1 MRATFLLTSLIVS
14 VFLISCGPSSRKSS
28 DMHLL
33 QDELEQVREERD
45 TLRVSAES
53 MSRLYDEEQRRWIER
68 TSELNSKL
76 RKLQDVEREK
86 RMLQARYDSLQA
98 RYKQLAH
105 WASELS
111 EGYGPGI
118 WVYSDDHQ
126 RPLYGR
132 KPREATVRG
141 IIDELN
147 DAHRRVDNPLLV
159 LKGIDERTVKLGV
172 SDARKLSSQMGSAG
186 AQGYIQTAVYS
197 LASLP
202 EIDCVQFEFEEGDHA
217 RPGRYCN

>member
-1 MRATFLLTSLIVS
+1 MRAIFLLTSLVVT
-14 VFLISCGPSSRKSS
+14 VFLISCGPSSRDIS

-33 QDELEQVREERD
+33 RDELAEVRAERD
-45 TLRVSAES
+45 MLRASAES

-76 RKLQDVEREK
+76 RKLQDVQREK
-86 RMLQARYDSLQA
+86 RMLQSRYDSLQA
-98 RYKQLAH
+98 RYKQLAR
-105 WASELS
+105 WASDLGK
-111 EGYGPGI
+111 GYGPGI

-126 RPLYGR
+126 RPLYDR
-132 KPREATVRG
+132 KPRKATVRG

-159 LKGIDERTVKLGV
+159 LKGIDEGTVKLGV
-172 SDARKLSSQMGSAG
+172 SDARKLGSQMGSAG
-186 AQGYIQTAVYS
+186 AHGYIQSAVYS

-202 EIDCVQFEFEEGDHA
+202 DVDCVQFEFEEGDHA